1 MMTNW
6 ILLILVAVVSVLTA
20 CGPTNAEAH
29 GAGIPMKAL
38 QYRRVLRG
46 EMNRVWGW
54 NVSADVIAAQFQKE
68 SAWDETAVSW
78 AGAKGL
84 GQFMSATA
92 LGVAKLYQ
100 NEGLWPPN
108 ALSAS
113 WAIKATVRH
122 DRDNWLKY
130 PEAATPDDRHGFML
144 AAYNMGPTWVSRE
157 RKATA
162 EDGGDRTRWFS
173 HVEDSCVR
181 KASACKETK
190 DYADVILNRFRKLYR
205 GW

>member
-1 MMTNW
+1 
-6 ILLILVAVVSVLTA
+6 V
-20 CGPTNAEAH
+20 
-29 GAGIPMKAL
+29 KAF
-38 QYRRVLRG
+38 QYRRLIRG

-54 NVSADVIAAQFQKE
+54 NVSADVIAGQFQKE

-84 GQFMSATA
+84 GQFMPATA
-92 LGVAKLYQ
+92 LGVAKLYPK
-100 NEGLWPPN
+100 ELWPPN

-113 WAIKATVRH
+113 WAIKATIRH
-122 DRDNWLKY
+122 DRDNWLAY
-130 PEAATPDDRHGFML
+130 AEAATPDDRHGFML
-144 AAYNMGPTWVSRE
+144 AAYNMGPTWLSRE

-181 KASACKETK
+181 KKSACRETK
-190 DYADVILNRFRKLYR
+190 DYATVILRKFRPLYR

>member
-1 MMTNW
+1 MW
-6 ILLILVAVVSVLTA
+6 LGLILASLLSITT
-20 CGPTNAEAH
+20 CTPAEAH
-29 GAGIPMKAL
+29 PAGAFPVKAL
-38 QYRRVLRG
+38 KYRRLLRS

-54 NVSADVIAAQFQKE
+54 NVSADVIAGQFQKE
-68 SAWDETAVSW
+68 SAWDDKVVSW
-78 AGAKGL
+78 AKAEGL
-84 GQFMSATA
+84 GQFMPNTA
-92 LGVAKLYQ
+92 RGVAALYPD
-100 NEGLWPPN
+100 ELWPPN

-122 DRDNWLKY
+122 DRDNWLNY
-130 PEAATPDDRHGFML
+130 PDAATPDDRHGFML
-144 AAYNMGPTWVSRE
+144 AAYNMGPTWLSRE

-162 EDGGDRTRWFS
+162 AEGGDRTRWFS

-190 DYADVILNRFRKLYR
+190 DYADVILKRFRPLYR